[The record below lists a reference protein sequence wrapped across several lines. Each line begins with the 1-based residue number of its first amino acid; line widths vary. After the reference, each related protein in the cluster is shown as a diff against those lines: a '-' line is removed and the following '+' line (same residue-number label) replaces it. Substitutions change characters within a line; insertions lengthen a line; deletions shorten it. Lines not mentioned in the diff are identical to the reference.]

1 MPTILRCYSQRQTN
15 KLFKQIVE
23 FVCKQFYILHR
34 KPFLLQMFGSVA
46 DICDQNNN
54 DLEIN
59 AMQVKA
65 KYLFNLLLAM
75 EDMEDQQDQLQ
86 ILALVP
92 YPRPL
97 KALDLCYRDDPNSF
111 LLLPDAVASCVTV
124 CAFAPESK
132 RSHQMLLVLQ
142 AVLPHYIEHLEAE
155 TLRQNNSSAALKH
168 EITAYATICVEMK
181 ALVNS
186 CEALCR

>member
-1 MPTILRCYSQRQTN
+1 
-15 KLFKQIVE
+15 
-23 FVCKQFYILHR
+23 
-34 KPFLLQMFGSVA
+34 MFGSIA

-75 EDMEDQQDQLQ
+75 EDMNELNDQLD
-86 ILALVP
+86 ILPLVP
-92 YPRPL
+92 YPKPL
-97 KALDLCYRDDPNSF
+97 KALDLCYRDDPNTF
-111 LLLPDAVASCVTV
+111 LILPDALASCVTV

-132 RSHQMLLVLQ
+132 RSHQMLLIMQ
-142 AVLPHYIEHLEAE
+142 AILPHFIAHLEAE
-155 TLRQNNSSAALKH
+155 SIRQNNSPTALKH
-168 EITAYATICVEMK
+168 EVTCYTTMCVEMK

-186 CEALCR
+186 CETLSR